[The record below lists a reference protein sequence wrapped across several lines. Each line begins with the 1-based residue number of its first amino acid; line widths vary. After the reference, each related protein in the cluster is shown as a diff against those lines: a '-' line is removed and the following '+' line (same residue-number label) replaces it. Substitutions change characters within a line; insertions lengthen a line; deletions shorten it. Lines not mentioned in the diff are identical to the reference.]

1 MNGRQNGWAIKML
14 IAYLNVP
21 DYEDLKDNK
30 DYKSCKEAV
39 WKANGDEKDIRDK
52 Y

>member
-1 MNGRQNGWAIKML
+1 MNGRRNGWAIKML

-30 DYKSCKEAV
+30 DNKVYKEAV
-39 WKANGDEKDIRDK
+39 WKANGA
-52 Y
+52 